1 MARGLILSS
10 QSRVSLVPFLPPK
23 CQKFMTRFFSCKSSS
38 QIDMDKYR
46 EAFSHRMAMA
56 GLKPQHRIAIGV
68 SGGPDSV
75 ALCVLTAAWKSA
87 GVAKSEG
94 FVDGLLAIV
103 VDHGLRP
110 ESKEEAQVVSRR
122 VSDMGVRCEIACCS
136 WYRGRPK
143 QGHLQEEARDMR
155 YQKLHSICLQ
165 HQIGVLL
172 IAHHADDQAELFIL
186 RLSRNSGVLGLAGMA
201 FTSQIFFS
209 NAQPNDEGLKNE
221 SILLARPLLH
231 FSKEDMYKI
240 CQVAGQDWVEDPTNQ
255 SPLYARNRIRMSLGN
270 LSSLTFKSELQ
281 AVISACRKTRAF
293 VDQTCRNLINQAVTL
308 IHQGYAIID
317 LEILNPS
324 KVMDICLVKFLALVL
339 QFISQRSHL
348 QWLGVTYVQ
357 LLGLGEPKS

>member
-143 QGHLQEEARDMR
+143 QGHLQEEARDM
-155 YQKLHSICLQ
+155 SISTRIISTSPGLQ
-165 HQIGVLL
+165 IPKVTQHLP
-172 IAHHADDQAELFIL
+172 
-186 RLSRNSGVLGLAGMA
+186 S
-201 FTSQIFFS
+201 TS
-209 NAQPNDEGLKNE
+209 
-221 SILLARPLLH
+221 
-231 FSKEDMYKI
+231 
-240 CQVAGQDWVEDPTNQ
+240 DWCVTNCT
-255 SPLYARNRIRMSLGN
+255 S
-270 LSSLTFKSELQ
+270 
-281 AVISACRKTRAF
+281 CR
-293 VDQTCRNLINQAVTL
+293 
-308 IHQGYAIID
+308 
-317 LEILNPS
+317 
-324 KVMDICLVKFLALVL
+324 
-339 QFISQRSHL
+339 
-348 QWLGVTYVQ
+348 
-357 LLGLGEPKS
+357 